1 MTQTIE
7 QENQTASTIAAV
19 EAFQEAIN
27 RHDVD
32 AAVAHMTDDVIFETT
47 LPPPDGE
54 RFEGQASVRAFWGR
68 FFKAARDQR
77 FATEEIF
84 AHGDRCTVRWLY
96 TWTGLDGK
104 PGHVRGAD
112 VFRMRDGKVAE
123 KLSYVKG

>member
-1 MTQTIE
+1 MTQALKHDDV
-7 QENQTASTIAAV
+7 TASTIAAV

-27 RHDVD
+27 RHDAVGAM
-32 AAVAHMTDDVIFETT
+32 AAMTEDIIFETT

-54 RFEGQASVRAFWGR
+54 RFQGQASVRAFWER

-77 FATEEIF
+77 FETEEIF
-84 AHGDRCTVRWLY
+84 ADRDRCTVRWLY

-104 PGHVRGAD
+104 PGHVRGVD
-112 VFRMRDGKVAE
+112 VFRVRDGKVAE